1 MKSFKTIT
9 SIFVIAVMMCCG
21 MLIPVNA
28 ADADVS
34 RVTCVINGDTQTSRG
49 FCWYTPG
56 ETGSAV
62 VILNA
67 AGEDITDSLTVDY
80 ADTYSYNGMICHK
93 ATVSGL
99 TAGATY
105 TYKVGNGASWSDE
118 GSFTTDNGDDSVDF
132 ISVGDVQAS
141 SLENFES
148 AARVVDKAFEVMP
161 EPDFLSVLGD
171 FTNDCTGEEW
181 DNYFTTFGGINGK
194 TTLAPVP
201 GNHDEKKI
209 NAFNSM
215 FNLDS
220 SESVVTF
227 NGVNYS
233 YDVGNAHI
241 AVVNTNDILSISVTQ
256 MQWLKNDM
264 NSTDKDWKIV
274 FMHKS
279 PYTLGKDGKWPDA
292 QYLKYSLCDIIDR
305 ADVDLVMSGHDHM
318 YLRTKPITARKEAA
332 DGATYV
338 LGGTAGTKRYEIRTV
353 LIDSFMPKNLIQTNV
368 IQKNGY
374 ANYFDGE
381 DWDQTDPANVGG
393 CFETVSIRGGNLTL
407 NAYIVSDEDGSLKNI
422 DTFTLT
428 KETGLNEATYTGCN
442 KVSTASYILQ
452 MPFSLARFAG
462 YAFLMWLPV
471 FLFKVPEIIKVYVET
486 DTF

>member
-1 MKSFKTIT
+1 MKKLRTLTVFLLT
-9 SIFVIAVMMCCG
+9 AVLAFFG

-28 ADADVS
+28 DDATVS
-34 RVTCVINGDTQTSRG
+34 RVTCVVNGDTATSRG

-56 ETGSAV
+56 ETGSR
-62 VILNA
+62 VIICDQSGKDVTA
-67 AGEDITDSLTVDY
+67 SLSVDY
-80 ADTYSYNGMICHK
+80 HDTFTFDGMVCHK

-99 TAGATY
+99 AAGATY
-105 TYKVGNGASWSDE
+105 TYKVGNGTSWSDD
-118 GSFTTDNGDDSVDF
+118 GTFTTDDGDDSVDF
-132 ISVGDVQAS
+132 ISVGDVQATP
-141 SLENFES
+141 LENFE
-148 AARVVDKAFEVMP
+148 AAAKVVNKAFELMP
-161 EPDFLSVLGD
+161 DPDFCSMLGD
-171 FTNDCTGEEW
+171 FTNDCTNEEW
-181 DNYFTTFGGINGK
+181 DNYFTAFDKINAK
-194 TTLAPVP
+194 STLVPVA

-215 FNLDS
+215 FNLDT

-241 AVVNTNDILSISVTQ
+241 AVVNTNDLFSISVTQ
-256 MQWLKNDM
+256 MIWLKNDM

-292 QYLKYSLCDIIDR
+292 QYLKYSLCDIID
-305 ADVDLVMSGHDHM
+305 ATDVDLVMSGHDHM
-318 YLRTKPITARKEAA
+318 YLRTKPVTARKAAA

-338 LGGTAGTKRYEIRTV
+338 LGGTAGTKRYELRTV
-353 LIDSFMPKNLIQTNV
+353 LIDSFMPKDLIQTNV
-368 IQKNGY
+368 VQKSGY
-374 ANYFDGE
+374 GNYFDGE
-381 DWDQTDPANVGG
+381 DWDQTDPANIGG

-407 NAYIVSDEDGSLKNI
+407 NAYIVSDEDGSVKNI

-428 KETGLNEATYTGCN
+428 KETGLNKATFTGSN
-442 KVSTASYILQ
+442 KASAAAYALQ
-452 MPFSLARFAG
+452 LPFSIARLAG